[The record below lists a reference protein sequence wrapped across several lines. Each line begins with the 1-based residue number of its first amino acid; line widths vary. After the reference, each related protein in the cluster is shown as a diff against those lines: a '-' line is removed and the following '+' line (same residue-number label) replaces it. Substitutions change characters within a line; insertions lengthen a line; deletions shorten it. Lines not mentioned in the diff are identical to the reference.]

1 MFTPRYFLLSEN
13 ITKVKVEKDHSFFQN
28 SDKQKCF
35 YKNFVVTCLPQTGF
49 RISKTWS
56 FLWELSSENI

>member
-1 MFTPRYFLLSEN
+1 MFTPRYFLLSET
-13 ITKVKVEKDHSFFQN
+13 ITKAKKVEKIALFFKN

-49 RISKTWS
+49 RISKT
-56 FLWELSSENI
+56 